1 MISQGTP
8 MFLMGDEC
16 GRTQHGN
23 NNAYCQDNKSTWLDW
38 ERAEEFKDIYNF
50 VKNMIKLRKSYSIFK
65 KDSYWECDDCKAS
78 DVILHGTK
86 LHSPDFSY
94 HSLSIAFELKDINSD
109 TKFYV
114 ALNSYYGDLQF
125 ELPPLEK
132 GKKWYALVD
141 TSKEDKYNFSNT
153 PTSVDKKSYLVKS
166 RSSIILIS
174 K

>member
-65 KDSYWECDDCKAS
+65 RI
-78 DVILHGTK
+78 VIGNVMIVRQVM
-86 LHSPDFSY
+86 
-94 HSLSIAFELKDINSD
+94 LSFMELSFI
-109 TKFYV
+109 
-114 ALNSYYGDLQF
+114 LQIF
-125 ELPPLEK
+125 H
-132 GKKWYALVD
+132 
-141 TSKEDKYNFSNT
+141 
-153 PTSVDKKSYLVKS
+153 
-166 RSSIILIS
+166 IIP
-174 K
+174 